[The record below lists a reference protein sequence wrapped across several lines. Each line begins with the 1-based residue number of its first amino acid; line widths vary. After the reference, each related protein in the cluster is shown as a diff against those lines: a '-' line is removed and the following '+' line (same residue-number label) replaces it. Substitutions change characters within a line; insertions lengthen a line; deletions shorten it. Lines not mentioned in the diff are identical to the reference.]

1 MKQVLAL
8 ITAVALTAFLSTLMA
23 GSLAVAARHPELWLV
38 RRVPLEVRGTG
49 FGAHEMVRV
58 SSGPALVRVRSSAR
72 GAFVA
77 SLPLSV
83 RCSGRRVLAVGSG
96 GQRALLRIP
105 PMLCPP
111 A

>member
-1 MKQVLAL
+1 MLAL
-8 ITAVALTAFLSTLMA
+8 ITAVALTAFLATLMA
-23 GSLAVAARHPELWLV
+23 GSPAAAARHPALSLV
-38 RRVPLEVRGTG
+38 KRVPLEVRGTG

-58 SSGPALVRVRSSAR
+58 SSGPAHVRVRSSAR

-77 SLPLSV
+77 SLPVSV
-83 RCSGRRVLAVGSG
+83 RCSGRRVLAIGSG
-96 GQRALLRIP
+96 GQRAVLRIP

>member
-1 MKQVLAL
+1 VLAL

-23 GSLAVAARHPELWLV
+23 GSLAVAARHLELSLV

-58 SSGPALVRVRSSAR
+58 SSGPAYVRVRSSAR

-96 GQRALLRIP
+96 GQRAVLRIP